1 MKLLVLVL
9 NQPDKLNKLL
19 HEFNDHEIRGATIL
33 ESTGMAHTLMS
44 DDDHLFGSWRR
55 FLDPNR
61 KESKTIYMVLED
73 EKIIKVLEIIEFVI
87 GSLNKPDTGIVFTVP
102 VDFVKGINKSDN

>member
-9 NQPDKLNKLL
+9 NRPDKLNKLL

-55 FLDPNR
+55 FLDPDR
-61 KESKTIYMVLED
+61 KESKTIYMV
-73 EKIIKVLEIIEFVI
+73 VVI
-87 GSLNKPDTGIVFTVP
+87 STP
-102 VDFVKGINKSDN
+102 

>member
-9 NQPDKLNKLL
+9 NRLL

-55 FLDPNR
+55 FLDPDR

-73 EKIIKVLEIIEFVI
+73 EKISEVIEIIESVV
-87 GSLNKPDTGIVFTVP
+87 GSLNKPDAGIVFTIP
-102 VDFVKGINKSDN
+102 VDYVKGIVKSDI

>member
-9 NQPDKLNKLL
+9 NRPDKLNKLL

-55 FLDPNR
+55 FLDPDR
-61 KESKTIYMVLED
+61 KESKTIYMVIED
-73 EKIIKVLEIIEFVI
+73 EKISEVIEIIESVI
-87 GSLNKPDTGIVFTVP
+87 GSLNKPDAGIVFTIP
-102 VDFVKGINKSDN
+102 VDYVKGIVKSDI

>member
-9 NQPDKLNKLL
+9 NRPDKLNTLL
-19 HEFNDHEIRGATIL
+19 HELNDHEIRGATIL

-73 EKIIKVLEIIEFVI
+73 DKILKVIDIIESVI
-87 GSLNKPDTGIVFTVP
+87 GALDKPDAGIVFTVP
-102 VDFVKGINKSDN
+102 VDFVKGIVKSDI